1 MQIRTYLA
9 PFLLGTLLAVTACEK
24 IDDGDLNASGSQTA
38 ASDGQTSSGGDAG
51 NDNGGSSGI
60 AVKTLEVQSDG
71 TLLFPSENHVRLL
84 DATDEAPAIYVSLY
98 EWHDILGSDVEKAG
112 EYAEK
117 YSEGGLR
124 GWRIPTKEESKAIK
138 ARYYSSNDGTKDN
151 LNEAL
156 TSLNSEIE
164 SYGGMGLRAWQ
175 MKDNHPAY
183 RYFCEEGTYS
193 FSLKQGSNTT
203 KVGAKQ
209 KYNLRLVCDENR

>member
-98 EWHDILGSDVEKAG
+98 EWHDILGSEVETAG
-112 EYAEK
+112 
-117 YSEGGLR
+117 
-124 GWRIPTKEESKAIK
+124 
-138 ARYYSSNDGTKDN
+138 
-151 LNEAL
+151 
-156 TSLNSEIE
+156 
-164 SYGGMGLRAWQ
+164 
-175 MKDNHPAY
+175 
-183 RYFCEEGTYS
+183 
-193 FSLKQGSNTT
+193 
-203 KVGAKQ
+203 
-209 KYNLRLVCDENR
+209 